1 MHQIAERLEKL
12 GTSEYA
18 PRFAENRID
27 ILVLSRSTG
36 ATSFIPQRLSDLA
49 RAHADLGRFDD
60 TWRCIGEGTT
70 EIEAAK
76 DKWWEAEVDR
86 FAGQIALK
94 SPNPDTA
101 KVDAHFKDALAVAR
115 QQQAKSWELRAAMSM
130 ARLRRHQGK
139 QQHAREL
146 LAPIYGWF
154 TEGFGRRSRSAGPRR
169 PARWFITSAIPFCR
183 RPSDGAANFDRAAAR
198 RLPRSDLGRK

>member
-1 MHQIAERLEKL
+1 MHQIAEWPEKL
-12 GTSEYA
+12 GMSEYA
-18 PRFAENRID
+18 QRFAENRID
-27 ILVLSRSTG
+27 ISVLSRSTG

-60 TWRCIGEGTT
+60 
-70 EIEAAK
+70 A
-76 DKWWEAEVDR
+76 WEAEVDR

-154 TEGFGRRSRSAGPRR
+154 TEGFCRRSRNAGPRR
-169 PARWFITSAIPFCR
+169 TARCLITSLIRFCR
-183 RPSDGAANFDRAAAR
+183 RPSDGAANFDRAAAP
-198 RLPRSDLGRK
+198 RLRRSDLGRK

>member
-1 MHQIAERLEKL
+1 MHQIAEWPEKL
-12 GTSEYA
+12 GMSEYA
-18 PRFAENRID
+18 QRFAENRID

-94 SPNPDTA
+94 SPN
-101 KVDAHFKDALAVAR
+101 R
-115 QQQAKSWELRAAMSM
+115 Y
-130 ARLRRHQGK
+130 
-139 QQHAREL
+139 RE
-146 LAPIYGWF
+146 
-154 TEGFGRRSRSAGPRR
+154 GRRAFQGRARGRASAASKVMGTARS
-169 PARWFITSAIPFCR
+169 
-183 RPSDGAANFDRAAAR
+183 DEHGAAAASSGEAAAR
-198 RLPRSDLGRK
+198 PRTSRPDLRLVHRRVRSAVAKCRATTACPMVYHVGNTVLPPPK

>member
-101 KVDAHFKDALAVAR
+101 KVDAHFKDA
-115 QQQAKSWELRAAMSM
+115 
-130 ARLRRHQGK
+130 
-139 QQHAREL
+139 
-146 LAPIYGWF
+146 
-154 TEGFGRRSRSAGPRR
+154 RSRSRVSSKQSHGNCAQR
-169 PARWFITSAIPFCR
+169 
-183 RPSDGAANFDRAAAR
+183 
-198 RLPRSDLGRK
+198 